1 MREETRKA
9 QPMPPD
15 LQPVTL
21 HDSRAGWKTTFN
33 AKEITAACNRWLMK
47 NDASFAKSRR
57 KKFGQ
62 I

>member
-1 MREETRKA
+1 
-9 QPMPPD
+9 MPPD
-15 LQPVTL
+15 LQPITL

-33 AKEITAACNRWLMK
+33 AKEINDACNRWLMK